1 METNVDRRGVL
12 RDAMVTAGMIA
23 LGLLGVL
30 VSYDFLEAEG
40 DLDKVPPMWVSVLLV
55 IAMLAPLAVRRL
67 RPVVTVVL
75 VTVLFA
81 VVRFA
86 EVPEGTLSSVG
97 LFVAIYSVGAW
108 ASSAVARFRGRLFGV
123 TISTGVLV
131 WSLLYQADYVNVD
144 AALAT
149 VFSVVINAV
158 FFAAA
163 WRMGDLARLRRENER
178 ELQLRADQLAAE
190 REERARRAVVDERVR
205 IARELHDVVAHH
217 VSVMGVQAGAAR
229 RILGADPDRASE
241 ALLSIEESGRQAV
254 SELQKLVGFLRS
266 GDEGELNGP
275 QPTLDELD
283 RLLDQTRAAGM
294 PVEKRLIGRERA
306 VPSSVALS
314 AYRIIQESLTNT
326 LKHAGPVP
334 TTVVLT
340 YTTGSL
346 DVEVVNRRGQVVSEP
361 GGGRGLMGMRERAT
375 MLGGT
380 FRAGTTTD
388 GGYRV
393 AASLPTGTAYDEAT
407 TA

>member
-1 METNVDRRGVL
+1 MKPVVTRSNVM
-12 RDAMVTAGMIA
+12 RDAAAAAGMIGVA
-23 LGLLGVL
+23 LLGLI
-30 VSYDFLEAEG
+30 VSYDFIEADG
-40 DLDKVPPMWVSVLLV
+40 SLDEVPPVWISMLLV
-55 IAMLAPLAVRRL
+55 VAMLAPLVVRRL
-67 RPVVTVVL
+67 RPVIAVAL

-81 VVRFA
+81 VVRVS
-86 EVPEGTLSSVG
+86 EVPEATVSTVA
-97 LFVAIYSVGAW
+97 LFVVIYSVGAW
-108 ASSAVARFRGRLFGV
+108 EESAVQRFRWRTFAV
-123 TISTGVLV
+123 AVSMGVLA
-131 WSLLYQADYVNVD
+131 WSILYQAEYVNVD

-163 WRMGDLARLRRENER
+163 WAMGDLARIRHENEL

-229 RILGADPDRASE
+229 RILANDPVRASE

-254 SELQKLVGFLRS
+254 GELQKLVGFLRS
-266 GDEGELNGP
+266 GDEGDPIGP
-275 QPTLDELD
+275 QPTLADLD
-283 RLLDQTRAAGM
+283 RLFEQTGAAGLQ
-294 PVEKRLIGRERA
+294 VELRIIGAERP
-306 VPSSVALS
+306 VPSSVSLS
-314 AYRIIQESLTNT
+314 AYRIIQESLTNV

-334 TTVVLT
+334 VTVVLT
-340 YTTGSL
+340 YTAGSL
-346 DVEVVNRRGQVVSEP
+346 DVEVVNRGGGGASKP

-380 FRAGTTTD
+380 FRAGATNG

-393 AASLPTGTAYDEAT
+393 AVSLPTGTAYDEVSA
-407 TA
+407 